1 MKKIIILAALFCTL
15 FSTAAF
21 AEREPV
27 TDVEKVSQIIS
38 DYYPG
43 ISGFYEDGLINV
55 QYLMEE
61 TLADGSTEYNIRYR
75 FVKSYYEQAEADKI
89 LKEKYPYIYAMK
101 RMGLIKDVGVYR
113 IVNKDTKEIV
123 TNVEYKRAE
132 RRMHRP
138 MRRSHNI
145 A

>member
-15 FSTAAF
+15 FSTTAF

-27 TDVEKVSQIIS
+27 TDVEKISQVIN

-43 ISGFYEDGLINV
+43 LSGFYEDGLINV

-61 TLADGSTEYNIRYR
+61 TLADGSTEYNIRYC
-75 FVKSYYEQAEADKI
+75 FVKKYYDQTEADKI
-89 LKEKYPYIYAMK
+89 LKEKYPYLYAMK
-101 RMGLIKDVGVYR
+101 RMGFIKDVGVYR

-138 MRRSHNI
+138 MRRNHNV

>member
-61 TLADGSTEYNIRYR
+61 TLADGSTRTLQSGEVSLKSGE
-75 FVKSYYEQAEADKI
+75 FV
-89 LKEKYPYIYAMK
+89 
-101 RMGLIKDVGVYR
+101 
-113 IVNKDTKEIV
+113 T
-123 TNVEYKRAE
+123 
-132 RRMHRP
+132 
-138 MRRSHNI
+138 
-145 A
+145 